1 MGNENFMEELADS
14 IYDQIVTENFK
25 DLTTDEEQLVYE
37 IACTKA
43 NEQFEQKKSYRTK
56 IKARKFLSL
65 IRRLAIKRRAEI
77 MEQFKA
83 AQKNNNE
90 TGNN

>member
-1 MGNENFMEELADS
+1 MLTMWTLWMHMDDTHDQLYKAYME
-14 IYDQIVTENFK
+14 YH
-25 DLTTDEEQLVYE
+25 
-37 IACTKA
+37 KA

-83 AQKNNNE
+83 AQKK
-90 TGNN
+90 

>member
-37 IACTKA
+37 IACTRA
-43 NEQFEQKKSYRTK
+43 NEQFESGAY
-56 IKARKFLSL
+56 
-65 IRRLAIKRRAEI
+65 E
-77 MEQFKA
+77 
-83 AQKNNNE
+83 
-90 TGNN
+90 

>member
-1 MGNENFMEELADS
+1 MTRFANLVLLIINLMGNENFMEELADS

-43 NEQFEQKKSYRTK
+43 NEQFESGAY
-56 IKARKFLSL
+56 
-65 IRRLAIKRRAEI
+65 E
-77 MEQFKA
+77 
-83 AQKNNNE
+83 
-90 TGNN
+90 

>member
-1 MGNENFMEELADS
+1 MHLMGNENFMEELADS

-43 NEQFEQKKSYRTK
+43 NEQFESGAY
-56 IKARKFLSL
+56 
-65 IRRLAIKRRAEI
+65 E
-77 MEQFKA
+77 
-83 AQKNNNE
+83 
-90 TGNN
+90 

>member
-1 MGNENFMEELADS
+1 MLMMWTLWTHMDDTH
-14 IYDQIVTENFK
+14 DQLYKAYVE
-25 DLTTDEEQLVYE
+25 YH
-37 IACTKA
+37 KA
-43 NEQFEQKKSYRTK
+43 NEQFAKKKSYRTK